1 MADKN
6 LAAEKYKHADHVA
19 WRRVAEE
26 VVVLDLNS
34 SAYYSLNEVG
44 AFVWERL
51 GQGQS
56 LRDIATALCED
67 YDVEEKQARKDV
79 DAVVQDMIKNKILEP
94 KAA

>member
-6 LAAEKYKHADHVA
+6 PTAQAYKHADHVA

-26 VVVLDLNS
+26 IVVLDLNT
-34 SAYYSLNEVG
+34 SAYFSLNEVG

-51 GQGQS
+51 GKGQS
-56 LRDIATALCED
+56 LEEIALALCED
-67 YDVEEKQARKDV
+67 YEVDDKQARKDI
-79 DAVVQDMIKNKILEP
+79 DAVVRDMVKNKILES